1 MLIAIGQK
9 VMESDLV
16 RQPAPVAPSFEAED
30 FDEDEDEDEQ
40 GLDEDEDFDELELA
54 KYVQKIEAIEGLD
67 VEEAL
72 SMGLIHLDDI
82 APVHL
87 VEPDELKASTHH
99 DSEFSIEF

>member
-1 MLIAIGQK
+1 
-9 VMESDLV
+9 MESDLV
-16 RQPAPVAPSFEAED
+16 RQPSPVAPLL
-30 FDEDEDEDEQ
+30 EDEEEEEDEL
-40 GLDEDEDFDELELA
+40 GLDEDEDFDEWELA
-54 KYVQKIEAIEGLD
+54 KYVQKIEATEGLD

-72 SMGLIHLDDI
+72 SMGLIHLDDL